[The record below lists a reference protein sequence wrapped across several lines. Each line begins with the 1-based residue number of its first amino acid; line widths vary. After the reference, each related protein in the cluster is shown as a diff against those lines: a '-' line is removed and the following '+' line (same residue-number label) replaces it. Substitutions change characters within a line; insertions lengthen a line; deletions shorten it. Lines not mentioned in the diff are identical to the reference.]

1 MDVLSAIRERRS
13 IRSYADSPVEPEKL
27 EKVLEAARLAPSASN
42 RQNWKFVVVQD
53 KATIARL
60 VEACNGQAFVG
71 QAPVFIAACATAPG
85 SVMSCGQPRDTVDL
99 SIATAYLILEA
110 YEQGLGTCWLGSFN
124 ETKVKQLLAI
134 PDLVRVVAVTP
145 LGYAA
150 VRPKPT
156 TRKTLEQI
164 ICFETYQAD

>member
-71 QAPVFIAACATAPG
+71 QAPVFIEACATSPG
-85 SVMSCGQPRDTVDL
+85 SVMS
-99 SIATAYLILEA
+99 
-110 YEQGLGTCWLGSFN
+110 
-124 ETKVKQLLAI
+124 
-134 PDLVRVVAVTP
+134 
-145 LGYAA
+145 
-150 VRPKPT
+150 
-156 TRKTLEQI
+156 
-164 ICFETYQAD
+164 